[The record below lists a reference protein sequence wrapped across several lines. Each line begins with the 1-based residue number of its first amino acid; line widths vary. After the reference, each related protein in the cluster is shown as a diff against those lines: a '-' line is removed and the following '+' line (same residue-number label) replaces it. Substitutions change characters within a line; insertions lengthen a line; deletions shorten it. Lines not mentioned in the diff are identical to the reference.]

1 MGRILS
7 IDYGS
12 KRTGVAVT
20 DPLRIIANGLAT
32 VPTHELFDFLRQYM
46 RQEQV
51 DEVVIGRPTQP
62 NGKPSE
68 NLRRVEE
75 FVRRWRKAVPE
86 VPITFFDERFTSV
99 LAHQAILE
107 GRREKEDAPR
117 EQGAGRSSLGH
128 DHPPGLYARAGSIS
142 EISARVYST
151 FYILRTK
158 K

>member
-1 MGRILS
+1 
-7 IDYGS
+7 
-12 KRTGVAVT
+12 
-20 DPLRIIANGLAT
+20 
-32 VPTHELFDFLRQYM
+32 M

-99 LAHQAILE
+99 LAHKAIIDSGI
-107 GRREKEDAPR
+107 GRK
-117 EQGAGRSSLGH
+117 
-128 DHPPGLYARAGSIS
+128 ARQNKALVD
-142 EISARVYST
+142 EISATIILQDY
-151 FYILRTK
+151 LRTK
-158 K
+158 GL